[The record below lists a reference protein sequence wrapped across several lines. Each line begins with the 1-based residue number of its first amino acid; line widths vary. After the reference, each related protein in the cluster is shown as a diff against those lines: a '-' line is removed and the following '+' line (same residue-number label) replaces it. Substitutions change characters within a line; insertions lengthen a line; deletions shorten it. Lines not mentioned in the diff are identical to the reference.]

1 MKLMNPR
8 DFLKTP
14 IEFLKGV
21 GPMRAAALEK
31 ELGITT
37 FRDLLYHFPY
47 RYIDTSAL
55 NNVAGLHDGMDYVQ
69 LRGVVSSF
77 RMEGHGA
84 RKRLVADF
92 SDTSGSVEL
101 VWFQGAA
108 YIEKSL
114 HTGLVY
120 NLFGKINVFNGQI
133 NIPHPEL
140 EIHEPGQA
148 APVASALPMYSSTEK
163 LRTKGLNNRQLGKL
177 TKTLVEQYIKLP
189 IDELIPQSVLE
200 AEGLIGI
207 REAIRHIH
215 FPASPSHLEQATRR
229 LKYQELLAAQLKLH
243 LLKLSNQKYAG
254 WRFENIGAH
263 FNNFYKNALPFA
275 LTNAQKRVV
284 KEIRKDTLTGWQMNR
299 LLQGDVGSG
308 KTIVALLTML
318 MAVDNG
324 FQACI
329 MAPTEIL
336 AQQHYQGMQA
346 LLENTG
352 LRIKLLTGSV
362 KGKERK
368 VLLQELASGELHFV
382 VGTHAL
388 VEDKVVF
395 KNIGL
400 AIVDEQHRFGV
411 AQRSKLWHKNTR
423 PPHILVMTATPIPRT
438 LAMTVYGD
446 LDVSVID
453 ELPPGRKPI
462 QTVHRNEM
470 YRVQVMEFA
479 RKEIEK
485 GRQVYIV
492 YPLINESE
500 KLDYENLMQGYE
512 QVRAYFPDPNYRVA
526 MVHGQQDPESK
537 ESNMRKFVSGNAHI
551 LVSTTVIEVGVNV
564 PNASIMIIESAE
576 RFGLSQLHQL
586 RGRVGRGAEL
596 SYCILLTSSKI
607 SNESRKRMKIMEST
621 TDGFVIAEEDMKM
634 RGPGDIFGTK
644 QSGSAIDFKLVDLLH
659 DVELIEQTRTMAR
672 RLLDIDPELRAAEH
686 HALQYLLDFY
696 THSPQ
701 GTRWN
706 RIS

>member
-1 MKLMNPR
+1 MLMNPR

-21 GPMRAAALEK
+21 GPMRAAALQK
-31 ELGITT
+31 ELGIIT

-47 RYIDTSAL
+47 RYIDTTAL

-69 LRGVVSSF
+69 LRGVVSSL
-77 RMEGHGA
+77 RMEGQGA

-92 SDTSGSVEL
+92 SDSSGTVEL
-101 VWFQGAA
+101 VWFQGAS

-114 HTGLVY
+114 HMGTVY

-140 EIHEPGQA
+140 EVYEPGQA

-163 LRTKGLNNRQLGKL
+163 LRIKGLNNRQLGKL
-177 TKTLVEQYIKLP
+177 TKTLVEQYIQLP
-189 IDELIPQSVLE
+189 TDELLPQSVMQSEQL
-200 AEGLIGI
+200 LGI

-215 FPASPSHLEQATRR
+215 FPASAAHLEQAVRR
-229 LKYQELLAAQLKLH
+229 LKYQELLAAQLKMH

-254 WRFENIGAH
+254 WRFEHIGTH
-263 FNNFYKNALPFA
+263 FNNFYNNSLPFA

-284 KEIRKDTLTGWQMNR
+284 KEIRQDTLTGWQMNR

-318 MAVDNG
+318 IAVDNG

-336 AQQHYQGMQA
+336 AQQHFQGMQS
-346 LLENTG
+346 LLEGTG
-352 LRIKLLTGSV
+352 LNIKLLTGSV

-368 VLLQELASGELHFV
+368 TLLQELASGELHFV

-388 VEDKVVF
+388 VEDKVIF
-395 KNIGL
+395 KNLGL

-423 PPHILVMTATPIPRT
+423 PPHVLVMTATPIPRT

-446 LDVSVID
+446 LDVSIID

-470 YRVQVMEFA
+470 YRAQVMEFA
-479 RKEIEK
+479 RTEIAK
-485 GRQVYIV
+485 GRQIYIV

-500 KLDYENLMQGYE
+500 KLDYENLVQGYE
-512 QVRAYFPDPNYRVA
+512 QVRAYFPDPKYRVA
-526 MVHGQQDPESK
+526 MVHGQQDPETK
-537 ESNMRKFVSGNAHI
+537 ESNMRKFVSGDAHI

-596 SYCILLTSSKI
+596 SYCILLTSTKI

-644 QSGSAIDFKLVDLLH
+644 QSGSAIDFKLVDILE

-672 RLLDIDPELRAAEH
+672 HLLEQDPELRQAEH
-686 HALQYLLDFY
+686 YPLQYLLDFY